1 MCKILQ
7 ITYYIFIISINM
19 IEHFYKSCDIIFTIT
34 LQGDKILSKKF
45 FKLNEIS
52 IFSQMNKETLDN
64 LSEICFIRQLK
75 KGEHLFRDKELIK
88 SIYIVKSGKVALYK
102 QSESAQKKVI
112 FILGEGTVVNEVIID
127 DLPSSINCEAFEK
140 TEVFC
145 FDRTKF
151 LDIMKEDFELARV
164 IINSLALKVRRLYR
178 QGKNSIPIKVEKRV
192 AAKLWKL
199 SKDYGIEI
207 EEGTL
212 IDLNITVTYLADMF
226 GTPRETIS
234 RSLKILKNEGLII
247 NKNKKIIVLDR
258 EKLVKFFKEN

>member
-1 MCKILQ
+1 M
-7 ITYYIFIISINM
+7 
-19 IEHFYKSCDIIFTIT
+19 
-34 LQGDKILSKKF
+34 SKNV

-52 IFSQMNKETLDN
+52 IFSQINKDTLDKLN
-64 LSEICFIRQLK
+64 EICFIRKLK

-88 SIYIVKSGKVALYK
+88 SIYIVKTGKVALYK

-127 DLPSSINCEAFEK
+127 DLPS
-140 TEVFC
+140 
-145 FDRTKF
+145 
-151 LDIMKEDFELARV
+151 
-164 IINSLALKVRRLYR
+164 SLALKVRRLYR

-226 GTPRETIS
+226 GAPRETIS

-247 NKNKKIIVLDR
+247 NKNKKIIVPDR

>member
-1 MCKILQ
+1 M
-7 ITYYIFIISINM
+7 
-19 IEHFYKSCDIIFTIT
+19 
-34 LQGDKILSKKF
+34 SKNV

-52 IFSQMNKETLDN
+52 IFSQINKDTLDKLN
-64 LSEICFIRQLK
+64 EICFIRQLK

-88 SIYIVKSGKVALYK
+88 SIYIVKTGKVALYK

-145 FDRTKF
+145 FDRNKF
-151 LDIMKEDFELARV
+151 LEIMKDDFA
-164 IINSLALKVRRLYR
+164 LALKVRRLYR

-226 GTPRETIS
+226 GAPRETIS

-247 NKNKKIIVLDR
+247 NKNKKIIVPDR

>member
-1 MCKILQ
+1 M
-7 ITYYIFIISINM
+7 
-19 IEHFYKSCDIIFTIT
+19 
-34 LQGDKILSKKF
+34 SKNV

-52 IFSQMNKETLDN
+52 IFSQINKDTLDKLN
-64 LSEICFIRQLK
+64 EICFIRQLK

-88 SIYIVKSGKVALYK
+88 SIYIVKTGKVALYK

-145 FDRTKF
+145 FDRNKF
-151 LDIMKEDFELARV
+151 LEIMKDDFELSRV

-178 QGKNSIPIKVEKRV
+178 QMKNVTPIKLEKRV

-199 SKDYGIEI
+199 SKDYGKEVP
-207 EEGTL
+207 EGTL
-212 IDLNITVTYLADMF
+212 IDLDISITYLADMF
-226 GTPRETIS
+226 GSPRESVS
-234 RSLKILKNEGLII
+234 RAIKTLRDENLII
-247 NKNKKIIVLDR
+247 KENKKIIVPDR
-258 EKLVKFFKEN
+258 ERIAAYFKSLI